1 MLLLV
6 SVQNVDEA
14 KQAIKGGADIVDVKN
29 LQEALVGSAH
39 PNIFKDVKK
48 IAPDPIHSS
57 LTLGVVPDQIGTVAM
72 AVHAAGLLKA
82 TSVKVGFMK
91 TEYSFALETLLA
103 CREALEGSNT
113 MLIGSLFADN
123 LIYEGGLNPSLM
135 VDLSVKGKCDGFL
148 IDTLVKDGRN
158 LFDFI
163 SESELKD
170 MVMSAKSR
178 GLSTALS
185 GHLKLSDLDELARIN
200 PDIVG
205 VRGAVCSKGDRDEG
219 VYWEAVNH
227 FKSELDRRKSEG
239 LKLSENIAVDKVSN
253 KTSRNF
259 KGFKGE
265 VVIDGKGK
273 SCAGI
278 IAALAEQMNLDK
290 TSIVEVIIPDKLNTY
305 DVFLWAKND
314 NHSIMNQHTDDDG
327 NLRMLVK
334 P

>member
-6 SVQNVDEA
+6 SVQNVNEA

-91 TEYSFALETLLA
+91 TEYNLALETLLA
-103 CREALEGSNT
+103 CREALAGSNT

-123 LIYEGGLNPSLM
+123 LIYEGGLDPSLM
-135 VDLSVKGKCDGFL
+135 VDLSVEGKCDGFL

-163 SESELKD
+163 PESELKD

-185 GHLKLSDLDELARIN
+185 GHLKLSDLDELSRIN

-227 FKSELDRRKSEG
+227 FKSELDKKSEG
-239 LKLSENIAVDKVSN
+239 FAFPENISVDQVLN
-253 KTSRNF
+253 QT
-259 KGFKGE
+259 KGEIKGE
-265 VVIDGKGK
+265 VIIDGKGK

-278 IAALAEQMNLDK
+278 IAALSEQISIDK

-327 NLRMLVK
+327 NLRILVK

>member
-6 SVQNVDEA
+6 SVQNVNEA

-91 TEYSFALETLLA
+91 TEYNLALETLLA
-103 CREALEGSNT
+103 CREALAGSNT

-123 LIYEGGLNPSLM
+123 LIYEGGLDPSLM
-135 VDLSVKGKCDGFL
+135 VDLSVEGKCDGFL

-163 SESELKD
+163 PESELKD

-185 GHLKLSDLDELARIN
+185 GHLKLSDLDELSRIN

-227 FKSELDRRKSEG
+227 FKSELDKKSEG
-239 LKLSENIAVDKVSN
+239 YAFPENISVDKVLN
-253 KTSRNF
+253 QT
-259 KGFKGE
+259 KGEIKGE
-265 VVIDGKGK
+265 VIIDGKGK

-278 IAALAEQMNLDK
+278 IAALSEQISIDK

-327 NLRMLVK
+327 NLRILVK

>member
-1 MLLLV
+1 
-6 SVQNVDEA
+6 
-14 KQAIKGGADIVDVKN
+14 
-29 LQEALVGSAH
+29 
-39 PNIFKDVKK
+39 
-48 IAPDPIHSS
+48 
-57 LTLGVVPDQIGTVAM
+57 
-72 AVHAAGLLKA
+72 
-82 TSVKVGFMK
+82 
-91 TEYSFALETLLA
+91 
-103 CREALEGSNT
+103 
-113 MLIGSLFADN
+113 
-123 LIYEGGLNPSLM
+123 
-135 VDLSVKGKCDGFL
+135 
-148 IDTLVKDGRN
+148 
-158 LFDFI
+158 
-163 SESELKD
+163 

-227 FKSELDRRKSEG
+227 FKSELGRRKSEG
-239 LKLSENIAVDKVSN
+239 LKFSENISVDNVLN
-253 KTSRNF
+253 KTSRN
-259 KGFKGE
+259 FKGE

-278 IAALAEQMNLDK
+278 IAALSEQINLDK

-327 NLRMLVK
+327 NLRILVN

>member
-6 SVQNVDEA
+6 SVQNVNEA

-91 TEYSFALETLLA
+91 TEYNLALETLLA
-103 CREALEGSNT
+103 CREALAGSNT

-123 LIYEGGLNPSLM
+123 LIYEGGLDPSLM
-135 VDLSVKGKCDGFL
+135 VDLSVEGKCDGFL

-163 SESELKD
+163 PESELKD

-185 GHLKLSDLDELARIN
+185 GHLKLSDLDELSRIN

-227 FKSELDRRKSEG
+227 FKSELDKKSEG
-239 LKLSENIAVDKVSN
+239 FAFPENISVDKVLN
-253 KTSRNF
+253 QT
-259 KGFKGE
+259 KGEIKGE
-265 VVIDGKGK
+265 VIIDGKGK

-278 IAALAEQMNLDK
+278 IAALSEQISIDK

-327 NLRMLVK
+327 NLRILVK

>member
-1 MLLLV
+1 L
-6 SVQNVDEA
+6 D
-14 KQAIKGGADIVDVKN
+14 
-29 LQEALVGSAH
+29 
-39 PNIFKDVKK
+39 
-48 IAPDPIHSS
+48 
-57 LTLGVVPDQIGTVAM
+57 
-72 AVHAAGLLKA
+72 
-82 TSVKVGFMK
+82 
-91 TEYSFALETLLA
+91 
-103 CREALEGSNT
+103 
-113 MLIGSLFADN
+113 
-123 LIYEGGLNPSLM
+123 PSLM
-135 VDLSVKGKCDGFL
+135 VDLSVEGKCDGFL

-163 SESELKD
+163 PESELKD

-185 GHLKLSDLDELARIN
+185 GHLKLSDLDELSRIN

-227 FKSELDRRKSEG
+227 FKSELDRKKSEG
-239 LKLSENIAVDKVSN
+239 LAFPGNISVDKVLN
-253 KTSRNF
+253 QTTENI
-259 KGFKGE
+259 KGE
-265 VVIDGKGK
+265 VIIDGKGK

-278 IAALAEQMNLDK
+278 IAALSEQISIDK

-327 NLRMLVK
+327 NLRILVK

>member
-6 SVQNVDEA
+6 SVQNVNEA

-91 TEYSFALETLLA
+91 TEYNLALETLLA
-103 CREALEGSNT
+103 CREALAGSNT

-123 LIYEGGLNPSLM
+123 LIYEGGLDPSLM
-135 VDLSVKGKCDGFL
+135 VDLSVEGKCDGFL

-163 SESELKD
+163 PESELKD

-185 GHLKLSDLDELARIN
+185 GHLKLSDLDELSRIN

-219 VYWEAVNH
+219 VYWEAVNY
-227 FKSELDRRKSEG
+227 FKSELDKKSEG
-239 LKLSENIAVDKVSN
+239 FAFPENISVDQVLN
-253 KTSRNF
+253 QT
-259 KGFKGE
+259 KGEIKGE
-265 VVIDGKGK
+265 VIIDGKGK

-278 IAALAEQMNLDK
+278 IAALSEQISIDK

-327 NLRMLVK
+327 NLRILVK

>member
-6 SVQNVDEA
+6 SVQNVNEA

-91 TEYSFALETLLA
+91 TEYNFALETLLA

-123 LIYEGGLNPSLM
+123 LIYDGGLDPSLM
-135 VDLSVKGKCDGFL
+135 VDLSVEGKCDGFL

-163 SESELKD
+163 PESELKD
-170 MVMSAKSR
+170 MVMAAKSR

-205 VRGAVCSKGDRDEG
+205 VRGAVCSKGDRDEA
-219 VYWEAVNH
+219 VYWEAVDH
-227 FKSELDRRKSEG
+227 FKSELERKKVEG
-239 LKLSENIAVDKVSN
+239 LKFTDNISVDKVLNQSSDDI
-253 KTSRNF
+253 KA
-259 KGFKGE
+259 E

-278 IAALAEQMNLDK
+278 IAALSEQISIDK

-327 NLRMLVK
+327 NLRILVK